1 MTDPTI
7 VFIVCL
13 LTVTVILGGG
23 GLLLSR
29 WL

>member
-7 VFIVCL
+7 VFIVCP
-13 LTVTVILGGG
+13 LTVAVILGGG
-23 GLLLSR
+23 RLLLSR